1 MRCYCGCWC
10 AAFYDAQSITID
22 LHIPWYVNLLCVL
35 QRPSNFRMG
44 SGHAGHTHSLN
55 FNQKGIT
62 IAMPDNQFT
71 STLVRPDCCHY
82 EILSS
87 LFCRFGPRE
96 PRSFFLV
103 TTCVVPI
110 FNKYYTELAVGHR
123 FRCSFVYGHLFFFS
137 FSRVPISYWFLR
149 FFFEKKERKSK
160 QIFGKVF
167 FFLIQILKIVAD
179 FNPEFFFF
187 FCVIAH
193 HLNGW
198 FPSSYSNQFV
208 HSYV

>member
-55 FNQKGIT
+55 FNQKASLLRCWT
-62 IAMPDNQFT
+62 INLRRRWYDRIVVIMKYCPPFSVGLDRVNRVPFCWLQPASCPFLPNTTPNWPSAIVF
-71 STLVRPDCCHY
+71 VAP
-82 EILSS
+82 
-87 LFCRFGPRE
+87 LFMDIFFF
-96 PRSFFLV
+96 FFLFLV
-103 TTCVVPI
+103 CPFLI
-110 FNKYYTELAVGHR
+110 DFYD
-123 FRCSFVYGHLFFFS
+123 FS
-137 FSRVPISYWFLR
+137 SK
-149 FFFEKKERKSK
+149 KKERKSK

-179 FNPEFFFF
+179 FNPDFF